1 MEIRDPI
8 HGPVA
13 ITAAERKVIDHPL
26 VQRLRRVGQLGFG
39 EHAFP
44 GATHTRFLH
53 SLGTMHLAGEAFE
66 AVSRDLGFV
75 SRSELTRAR
84 ATIRLAGLL
93 HDLGH
98 APLSHSGENVLP
110 RLKGRGRTAT
120 HEEVSVSL
128 IRESDLSDLVRR
140 EFKDQGVDPDH
151 VAGLISARPPAKD
164 PFEVKGVSL
173 LPLLRQLIAS
183 ELDVD
188 RMDYLIRDSYFT
200 GVAYGRFD
208 KDWVLSH
215 LGAHRSGS
223 KVSLTLDSSAIFTF
237 EDFLLSRF
245 HMFLMVYF
253 HHKTIAYH
261 RMLERFLEGAG
272 RRIRAPGD
280 PEAFAGCDDEWLLRK
295 IRASS
300 SPWAKRIAGRRPLSL
315 VVEAWEEDA
324 AELEEARGDLEGS
337 LPDSCEWV
345 DSGVEFS
352 KYFRG
357 EATDSDSR
365 SRALLVKTS
374 QHAARR
380 PLVPVDE
387 YSDLFD
393 RQAAG
398 RRVLRLYCRGEDVAA
413 VSKSVAS
420 RMHA

>member
-1 MEIRDPI
+1 M
-8 HGPVA
+8 
-13 ITAAERKVIDHPL
+13 
-26 VQRLRRVGQLGFG
+26 QRLRRVSQLGFG
-39 EHAFP
+39 EQAFP

-53 SLGTMHLAGEAFE
+53 SLGTMHLASKAFE
-66 AVSRDLGFV
+66 SVSRDLGFV
-75 SRSELTRAR
+75 PRREMARAR

-110 RLKGRGRTAT
+110 LKNGRRRTAT

-128 IRESDLSDLVRR
+128 INHSDLADLLRR
-140 EFKDQGVDPDH
+140 EFKDLGVRPRH
-151 VAGLISARPPAKD
+151 VAGLISARPPASD
-164 PFEVKGVSL
+164 PFVVKGVSL

-215 LGAHRSGS
+215 LGAHRGGS
-223 KVSLTLDSSAIFTF
+223 NVGLTLDSSAIFTF

-272 RRIRAPGD
+272 RRIRAPSD
-280 PEAFAGCDDEWLLRK
+280 PEAFADCDDEWLLLK

-315 VVEAWEEDA
+315 VVEAWDEDA
-324 AELEEARGDLEGS
+324 VDLGRIRGDLEES

-357 EATDSDSR
+357 EDAGSAPR
-365 SRALLVKTS
+365 SRVLLVKTS
-374 QHAARR
+374 QHTTRR

-387 YSDLFD
+387 YSDLFV

-398 RRVLRLYCRGEDVAA
+398 RRVLRLYCREDDVDA
-413 VSKSVAS
+413 VSKSVAT
-420 RMHA
+420 RMRT